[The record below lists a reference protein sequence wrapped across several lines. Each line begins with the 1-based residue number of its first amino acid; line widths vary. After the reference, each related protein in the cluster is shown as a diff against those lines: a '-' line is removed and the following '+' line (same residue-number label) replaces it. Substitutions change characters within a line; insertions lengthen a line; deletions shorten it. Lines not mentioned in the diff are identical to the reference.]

1 MSKKSKL
8 TLLIDGNWLLMSRY
22 SVLVNKT
29 NSDTELAKEVQKLMI
44 KSIML
49 VLKKFPD
56 IDNIIFVS
64 DGGSWRN
71 SIDIPQFLVEEKEK
85 ENVPVEYKGQRKLP
99 DDVDWK
105 IIFGYYEELIELLN
119 QNHITACRVQNI
131 EGDDWCWYWSK
142 KLNEDG
148 TNVII
153 WSMDKD
159 LTQLVSYDEKSCVF
173 TVCWNDKTGLF
184 IKEMDNLN
192 NDNVD
197 PLDFF
202 FNDLYKQTNIDLF
215 DNLMNKC
222 LKVTQINPN
231 AVVIDK
237 IIRGD
242 KGDNIFPII
251 LKKSNKEDSQKLF
264 RVSQRDIDFDLD
276 INNDNNVKE
285 YLHNIMSSK
294 KYFNKMVNNDEI
306 NVFDHFKYN
315 YKLVVLN
322 ENNYPQPIL
331 DEMNSYMNY
340 NVNNNVSNILQYL
353 NARNDQIIDI
363 LDTI

>member
-29 NSDTELAKEVQKLMI
+29 NSDKELAKEVQKLMI

-71 SIDIPQFLVEEKEK
+71 SIDIPQFLIDEKEK

-105 IIFGYYEELIELLN
+105 IIFGYYEELISLLN
-119 QNHITACRVQNI
+119 KNNITACRMQNI
-131 EGDDWCWYWSK
+131 EGDDWCWYWSR

-159 LTQLVSYDEKSCVF
+159 LTQLVSYNENNGVF

-184 IKEMDNLN
+184 IKEMDLEHNEN
-192 NDNVD
+192 N

-202 FNDLYKQTNIDLF
+202 FNDF
-215 DNLMNKC
+215 
-222 LKVTQINPN
+222 
-231 AVVIDK
+231 
-237 IIRGD
+237 
-242 KGDNIFPII
+242 DNIFPII
-251 LKKSNKEDSQKLF
+251 LKKSNNKDSQKLF
-264 RVSQRDIDFDLD
+264 RVSQKDIDFNLN
-276 INNDNNVKE
+276 INDDGNIKN

-294 KYFNKMVNNDEI
+294 KYYNKMINNNET

-315 YKLVVLN
+315 YKLVVLD
-322 ENNYPQPIL
+322 EKNYPQPIL
-331 DEMNSYMNY
+331 EEMNSYMDY

-353 NARNDQIIDI
+353 NARNDEIIGV

>member
-29 NSDTELAKEVQKLMI
+29 NSDKELAKEVQKLMI

-71 SIDIPQFLVEEKEK
+71 SIDIPQFLIEEKEK

-105 IIFGYYEELIELLN
+105 IIFGYYEELITLLN
-119 QNHITACRVQNI
+119 KNGITACRMQNI

-159 LTQLVSYDEKSCVF
+159 LNQLVSYNDNNCVF

-184 IKEMDNLN
+184 IKEMDLDN
-192 NDNVD
+192 NENN

-202 FNDLYKQTNIDLF
+202 FNDLYKQSNIDLF
-215 DNLMNKC
+215 DNLVNKC
-222 LKVTQINPN
+222 SKVTQVNPN
-231 AVVIDK
+231 EIVIDK

-251 LKKSNKEDSQKLF
+251 LKKSNNKDSQKVF
-264 RVSQRDIDFDLD
+264 RVSQKDIDFNLNITNDLN
-276 INNDNNVKE
+276 IKN

-294 KYFNKMVNNDEI
+294 KYYNKIINNNES

-315 YKLVVLN
+315 YKLVVLD
-322 ENNYPQPIL
+322 EKNYPKPIL
-331 DEMNSYMNY
+331 EEMNSYVGY

-353 NARNDQIIDI
+353 NARNDEIIDV